1 MKFLFFSFILIFI
14 SGFSYTGLAINY
26 YVSSAGNDKNS
37 GKSENDAWKS
47 IDRVNRQNLS
57 PGDTVFFLSG
67 DVFKGE
73 LIIQY
78 SGSKENP
85 IVFTAFGK
93 GKKPVLKGSQ
103 TITGF
108 TSSGDNIYTAKTI
121 HQVKNLYHDN
131 KSMILARQ
139 PNKGFLSMDG
149 GGADYLIDAENSYT
163 ANDLVGAGIIIRPL
177 NWIYEIRTITGVDDK
192 KIIYDRNLFMTSTHQ
207 TECQNGW
214 GYYLQNSFEF
224 LDSEGEWYYDPGNQQ
239 IYLYSSQPLPENFSV
254 EASNLDVAVLLKKDV
269 SHIVIKDMHF
279 TYFHERG
286 IKALGNNK
294 DVRVKNSSLEHIF
307 GIAIDGGLHA
317 SRFNISGNRIN
328 DINGRGISFL
338 EATDCRVEN
347 NTLQRIGIIPGY
359 GISGLN
365 GGVGVLFTSRE
376 KIPANER
383 VNSNNNYIGYNVVD
397 STGYISIRM
406 DGTNSICEYNNVSN
420 ALLTLNDGA
429 LIYCW
434 GGDTL
439 FTRNNI
445 IRNNIAR
452 YAHGN
457 TEGTPSDHKMNI
469 GIYIDN
475 RANHIQVLNNYV
487 EGVNSGI
494 HVNDGAFDNILKNNT
509 LYGNK
514 TGISFAEFS
523 KNNGV
528 LCEGNTCT
536 NNILFNT
543 YNLGHTM
550 TLKHTYESD
559 FTPGIID
566 SNVYVSPNEMY
577 HIKKETMENGCK
589 ITREFTFEAWIDTVK
604 HDQQSRFVETPF
616 GTKSVSFV
624 NTQDKE
630 LEIIL
635 DENIIYKDMNG
646 NSVAGKIKLA
656 PFSSKILMYI
666 L

>member
-1 MKFLFFSFILIFI
+1 
-14 SGFSYTGLAINY
+14 
-26 YVSSAGNDKNS
+26 
-37 GKSENDAWKS
+37 
-47 IDRVNRQNLS
+47 
-57 PGDTVFFLSG
+57 
-67 DVFKGE
+67 
-73 LIIQY
+73 
-78 SGSKENP
+78 
-85 IVFTAFGK
+85 
-93 GKKPVLKGSQ
+93 
-103 TITGF
+103 
-108 TSSGDNIYTAKTI
+108 
-121 HQVKNLYHDN
+121 
-131 KSMILARQ
+131 
-139 PNKGFLSMDG
+139 
-149 GGADYLIDAENSYT
+149 
-163 ANDLVGAGIIIRPL
+163 
-177 NWIYEIRTITGVDDK
+177 
-192 KIIYDRNLFMTSTHQ
+192 MTSTHK

-269 SHIVIKDMHF
+269 SHIVFEEMHLG
-279 TYFHERG
+279 YFHERG

-294 DVRVKNSSLEHIF
+294 DVKVNNSIIENIF
-307 GIAIDGGLHA
+307 GMAIDGGLHS
-317 SRFNISGNRIN
+317 SRFYITGNQIN
-328 DINGRGISFL
+328 DIGGRGISL
-338 EATDCRVEN
+338 HEATGCRVEN
-347 NTLQRIGIIPGY
+347 NTLRRIGIIPGY

-365 GGVGVLFTSRE
+365 GGVGILFTSRE
-376 KIPANER
+376 EIPASER
-383 VNSNNNYIGYNVVD
+383 VISNNNYIGYNVVD

-434 GGDTL
+434 GDDTL

-445 IRNNIAR
+445 IRNNTAR

-523 KNNGV
+523 KSNGV
-528 LCEGNTCT
+528 LCKGNTCT

-543 YNLGHTM
+543 YSLGHTIS
-550 TLKHTYESD
+550 LKHTYESD
-559 FTPGIID
+559 FVPGVID
-566 SNVYVSPNEMY
+566 SNVYVSPNEKY
-577 HIKKETMENGCK
+577 HIKKETMEGGCK
-589 ITREFTFEAWIDTVK
+589 ITREFTFDAWIDTVD
-604 HDQQSRFVETPF
+604 HDHSSRYIKTEF

-624 NTQDKE
+624 NDQE
-630 LEIIL
+630 EEIVIIL
-635 DENIIYKDMNG
+635 DKNINYVDING
-646 NSVAGKIKLA
+646 NSVKGSFKLPA
-656 PFSSKILMYI
+656 YAFRVLLYV